1 MNTPEGS
8 APTAMELLDQANG
21 LPFGS
26 EERDLLQRALSSA
39 QETGD
44 RDAEYRVRL
53 SLVASYRAAE
63 DNSALLTHFSAAA
76 GLHDSDPQRFPGS
89 SDGSYPHLFW
99 YYKHAINVVT
109 MSCLF
114 SRPQADALLD
124 QMATHYARAGVP
136 ENAVDI
142 ERREDQL
149 VNGTLAETEAIQA
162 RILANGGEDPFD
174 DCPTCRIAGQ
184 LALDLRAGRTEE
196 AQARVE
202 EILQAGD
209 IGCVMEPESSL
220 AAVMMTALR
229 HGDAD
234 FAGFAQ
240 RTSIAAN
247 PRFQSL
253 RNVGRHLEFLGVTGN
268 YSRGLALLQRYQRDL
283 LVDRLD
289 TLGHFGVLS
298 GAWVLLAATVRA
310 GFGEVKVPGSGTA
323 ELVAVYGE
331 LSGDG
336 SDHTVAALAER
347 CRTAATELAARY
359 DVRNGND
366 NFARLIAEAEELSR
380 LDIPLDLGSS
390 DLLLRAELADPA
402 ASPASVVA
410 GADETDPDER
420 LCVLETAVRAQASHD
435 VAALLASGDPY
446 IRVEDLPEWHRPSY
460 HSRLVSHYHHTGDR
474 AARDGH
480 YEDLVNELFRQ
491 GRGEAEFYAGIA
503 PADFLDVPADD
514 VPAWSGYAAELRG
527 SDPLAY
533 LSISLRAVATLAAA
547 ATEPDPD
554 GDEMRLETAQ
564 EDTRN
569 KLGALVAFAG
579 EHRRDVDPSG
589 TAGMILAEYYASAAI
604 NLLVL
609 DVISGHADPE
619 EAQSRYESL
628 RADFA
633 DFSPSHATGLDLYY
647 GMAATGTGIAEGVYA
662 LDRHLATLID
672 LRLREATGTTA
683 LDTARVLAH
692 GGRFEEAA
700 ERARL
705 AVRQL
710 DAAELPSRD
719 ASLFLGEMLV
729 YQQRSAE
736 AVDVLEPLLLPKL
749 EQYHHATTEDEG
761 GPVPE
766 FSEYEIRCIHGL
778 GLSLRQTA
786 PTPLLPLWTLRQ
798 SRDLALSNG
807 EDQLAVMSVIAL
819 TDILHGLDRWEEA
832 IEEMTTTLPAAA
844 RLNDS
849 GQAEM
854 RLRDR
859 IAVSQADAGDPA
871 ALDTL
876 AQNMELASDTGQ
888 RLYVQESINRVLS
901 TFGRLDEC
909 LEGCRKAS
917 RMVLSLDDPSSA
929 AAQLAQG
936 ANYAM
941 SAEQPDSTDRAIEIL
956 TEAQD
961 VPGIPGEQA
970 AHYCRVIADLYEDAG
985 KSRKARKWRSRADS
999 LDRG

>member
-174 DCPTCRIAGQ
+174 DCPTCRMAGQ

-480 YEDLVNELFRQ
+480 YEDLVNELLRQ

-503 PADFLDVPADD
+503 PADFLDVPA
-514 VPAWSGYAAELRG
+514 
-527 SDPLAY
+527 
-533 LSISLRAVATLAAA
+533 
-547 ATEPDPD
+547 
-554 GDEMRLETAQ
+554 
-564 EDTRN
+564 
-569 KLGALVAFAG
+569 
-579 EHRRDVDPSG
+579 
-589 TAGMILAEYYASAAI
+589 
-604 NLLVL
+604 
-609 DVISGHADPE
+609 
-619 EAQSRYESL
+619 
-628 RADFA
+628 
-633 DFSPSHATGLDLYY
+633 
-647 GMAATGTGIAEGVYA
+647 
-662 LDRHLATLID
+662 
-672 LRLREATGTTA
+672 
-683 LDTARVLAH
+683 
-692 GGRFEEAA
+692 
-700 ERARL
+700 
-705 AVRQL
+705 
-710 DAAELPSRD
+710 
-719 ASLFLGEMLV
+719 
-729 YQQRSAE
+729 
-736 AVDVLEPLLLPKL
+736 
-749 EQYHHATTEDEG
+749 
-761 GPVPE
+761 
-766 FSEYEIRCIHGL
+766 
-778 GLSLRQTA
+778 
-786 PTPLLPLWTLRQ
+786 
-798 SRDLALSNG
+798 
-807 EDQLAVMSVIAL
+807 
-819 TDILHGLDRWEEA
+819 
-832 IEEMTTTLPAAA
+832 
-844 RLNDS
+844 
-849 GQAEM
+849 
-854 RLRDR
+854 
-859 IAVSQADAGDPA
+859 
-871 ALDTL
+871 
-876 AQNMELASDTGQ
+876 
-888 RLYVQESINRVLS
+888 
-901 TFGRLDEC
+901 
-909 LEGCRKAS
+909 
-917 RMVLSLDDPSSA
+917 
-929 AAQLAQG
+929 
-936 ANYAM
+936 
-941 SAEQPDSTDRAIEIL
+941 
-956 TEAQD
+956 
-961 VPGIPGEQA
+961 
-970 AHYCRVIADLYEDAG
+970 
-985 KSRKARKWRSRADS
+985 
-999 LDRG
+999 